1 MCRQNGSKANQT
13 YRMYTQ
19 IKMSVNAIINAS
31 NLDINKVSFGDI
43 RISKT
48 NGSKSVPIKYNGQN
62 FQMRIPKLQY
72 PMGVSIKE
80 TENGTNYTMLASLRG
95 CDSYAKERAPEE
107 AGEIGQMYNFLRDLE
122 EQVLQLAITNAG
134 RWFPLGR
141 DGKPRKEDTIRDSM
155 KSIVSP
161 SVERAGPNSP
171 WLPNGKYPPSF
182 RMKVPVYDGKVN
194 MDAVD
199 MANRPIPLNTDNLES
214 VFPKRMEARFIVSP
228 SIYVSGQGFGVTW
241 RISYAQVSAQAKIS
255 AAQLFEAEED
265 ALEEEPEETKVNL
278 TERFEAEAPV
288 EEESKF
294 VASPSAPPVAEVKAA
309 PPAPAKP
316 SKRRVV
322 GAAI

>member
-1 MCRQNGSKANQT
+1 
-13 YRMYTQ
+13 
-19 IKMSVNAIINAS
+19 MSVNAIINAS

-43 RISKT
+43 RVSKT

-95 CDSYAKERAPEE
+95 CDSYAKERASEE
-107 AGEIGQMYNFLRDLE
+107 AGEIGQMYNFLKDLE
-122 EQVLQLAITNAG
+122 EKVIKTAVDKSVSWFG
-134 RWFPLGR
+134 RA
-141 DGKPRKEDTIRDSM
+141 RKEDVLRDSM
-155 KSIVSP
+155 KALVSP
-161 SVERAGPNSP
+161 SVEKQGAE
-171 WLPNGKYPPSF
+171 WIPNGKYPPSF

-199 MANRPIPLNTDNLES
+199 MANRPIPLSTDNLET

-241 RISYAQVSAQAKIS
+241 RISYAQVSAQQRVT

-265 ALEEEPEETKVNL
+265 GEEEDEEAKPSL
-278 TERFEAEAPV
+278 AERFEEAAQ
-288 EEESKF
+288 EEPKF
-294 VASPSAPPVAEVKAA
+294 VAQSPSAPPEEVKAA

-322 GAAI
+322 GAVI

>member
-1 MCRQNGSKANQT
+1 
-13 YRMYTQ
+13 
-19 IKMSVNAIINAS
+19 MSVNAIINAS

-43 RISKT
+43 RVSKT

-95 CDSYAKERAPEE
+95 CDSYAKERAPED
-107 AGEIGQMYNFLRDLE
+107 AGEIGQMYNFLKDLE
-122 EQVLQLAITNAG
+122 EKVIKTAVEKSVSWFG
-134 RWFPLGR
+134 RA
-141 DGKPRKEDTIRDSM
+141 RKEDVLRDSM
-155 KSIVSP
+155 KTLVSP
-161 SVERAGPNSP
+161 SVEKQGAE
-171 WLPNGKYPPSF
+171 WVPNGKYPPSF

-199 MANRPIPLNTDNLES
+199 MANRPIPLSTENLET

-255 AAQLFEAEED
+255 AAQLFEAEEEV
-265 ALEEEPEETKVNL
+265 EEEEETKENL
-278 TERFEAEAPV
+278 TQRFETEAPA
-288 EEESKF
+288 EESTF
-294 VASPSAPPVAEVKAA
+294 VPASPSASPEVEVKAA
-309 PPAPAKP
+309 PPAPAKA

-322 GAAI
+322 GAVI

>member
-1 MCRQNGSKANQT
+1 
-13 YRMYTQ
+13 
-19 IKMSVNAIINAS
+19 MSVNAIINAS

-43 RISKT
+43 RVSKT

-95 CDSYAKERAPEE
+95 CDSYAKERAPED
-107 AGEIGQMYNFLRDLE
+107 AGEIGQMYNFLKDLE
-122 EQVLQLAITNAG
+122 EKVIKTAVEKSVSWFG
-134 RWFPLGR
+134 RA
-141 DGKPRKEDTIRDSM
+141 RKEDVLRDSM
-155 KSIVSP
+155 KTLVSP
-161 SVERAGPNSP
+161 SVEKQGAE
-171 WLPNGKYPPSF
+171 WVPNGKYPPSF

-199 MANRPIPLNTDNLES
+199 MANRPIPLTTENLET

-255 AAQLFEAEED
+255 AAQLFEAEEE
-265 ALEEEPEETKVNL
+265 AEEEEETKENL
-278 TERFEAEAPV
+278 TQRFETEAPV
-288 EEESKF
+288 EESTF
-294 VASPSAPPVAEVKAA
+294 VPASPSAPPEVEVKAA
-309 PPAPAKP
+309 PPAPAKA

-322 GAAI
+322 GAVI

>member
-1 MCRQNGSKANQT
+1 
-13 YRMYTQ
+13 
-19 IKMSVNAIINAS
+19 MSVNAIINAS

-43 RISKT
+43 RVSKT

-95 CDSYAKERAPEE
+95 CDSYAKERAPED
-107 AGEIGQMYNFLRDLE
+107 AGEIGQMYNFLKDLE
-122 EQVLQLAITNAG
+122 EKVIRTAVDKSTSWFG
-134 RWFPLGR
+134 RA
-141 DGKPRKEDTIRDSM
+141 RKEDVLRDSM
-155 KSIVSP
+155 KTLVSP
-161 SVERAGPNSP
+161 SVEKQGAE
-171 WLPNGKYPPSF
+171 WVPNGKYPPSF

-199 MANRPIPLNTDNLES
+199 MANRPIPLSTDNLET

-241 RISYAQVSAQAKIS
+241 RISYAQVSAQAKVT
-255 AAQLFEAEED
+255 AAQLFEAEEE
-265 ALEEEPEETKVNL
+265 AGEEEVEETKENL
-278 TERFEAEAPV
+278 TERFQTEAPA
-288 EEESKF
+288 EESIF
-294 VASPSAPPVAEVKAA
+294 VPQSPSAPPVVEVKAA
-309 PPAPAKP
+309 PPAPAKA

>member
-1 MCRQNGSKANQT
+1 MDLDLTRVIECITKNR
-13 YRMYTQ
+13 
-19 IKMSVNAIINAS
+19 MSVNAIINAS

-43 RISKT
+43 RVSKT

-95 CDSYAKERAPEE
+95 CDSYAKERATDE
-107 AGEIGQMYNFLRDLE
+107 AGEIGQMYNFLKDLE
-122 EQVLQLAITNAG
+122 EKVIKTAVDKSVSWFG
-134 RWFPLGR
+134 RA
-141 DGKPRKEDTIRDSM
+141 RKEDVLRDSM
-155 KSIVSP
+155 KTLVSP
-161 SVERAGPNSP
+161 SVEKQGAE
-171 WLPNGKYPPSF
+171 WVPNGKYPPSF

-199 MANRPIPLNTDNLES
+199 MANRPIPLSTDNLET

-241 RISYAQVSAQAKIS
+241 RISYAQVSAQTKVT
-255 AAQLFEAEED
+255 AAQLFDAEED
-265 ALEEEPEETKVNL
+265 AEEEEEVKSNLAERLEE
-278 TERFEAEAPV
+278 AA
-288 EEESKF
+288 EESAF
-294 VASPSAPPVAEVKAA
+294 VPESPSAPAVIEVKAA
-309 PPAPAKP
+309 PPAPAKA

>member
-1 MCRQNGSKANQT
+1 MDLDLVMGIECIPKNR
-13 YRMYTQ
+13 
-19 IKMSVNAIINAS
+19 MSVNAIINAS

-43 RISKT
+43 RVSKT

-95 CDSYAKERAPEE
+95 CDSYAKETAPED
-107 AGEIGQMYNFLRDLE
+107 AGEIGQMYNFLKDLE
-122 EQVLQLAITNAG
+122 EKVIKTAVEKSTSWFG
-134 RWFPLGR
+134 RA
-141 DGKPRKEDTIRDSM
+141 RKEDVLRDSM
-155 KSIVSP
+155 KALVSP
-161 SVERAGPNSP
+161 SVEKQGAE
-171 WLPNGKYPPSF
+171 WVPNGKYPPSF

-199 MANRPIPLNTDNLES
+199 MANRPIALSTDNLEA

-241 RISYAQVSAQAKIS
+241 RISYAQVSAQQRVT
-255 AAQLFEAEED
+255 AAQLFDAEED
-265 ALEEEPEETKVNL
+265 
-278 TERFEAEAPV
+278 V
-288 EEESKF
+288 EEEDQETKENLTDRLEAVVPEEPKF
-294 VASPSAPPVAEVKAA
+294 VPQSPSAPPETEVKAA
-309 PPAPAKP
+309 PPAPAKA

>member
-1 MCRQNGSKANQT
+1 MDLDPSKGIECIPKN
-13 YRMYTQ
+13 R
-19 IKMSVNAIINAS
+19 MSVNAIINAS

-43 RISKT
+43 RVSKT

-95 CDSYAKERAPEE
+95 CDSYAKERAPED
-107 AGEIGQMYNFLRDLE
+107 ADEIGQMYNFLKDLE
-122 EQVLQLAITNAG
+122 EKVIKTAVEKSTSWFG
-134 RWFPLGR
+134 RA
-141 DGKPRKEDTIRDSM
+141 RKEDVLRDSM
-155 KSIVSP
+155 KALVSP
-161 SVERAGPNSP
+161 SVEKQGAE
-171 WLPNGKYPPSF
+171 WVPNGKYPPSF

-199 MANRPIPLNTDNLES
+199 MANRPIALTTDNLET

-241 RISYAQVSAQAKIS
+241 RISYAQVSAQQRVT
-255 AAQLFEAEED
+255 AAQLFDAEED
-265 ALEEEPEETKVNL
+265 AGEEDEVKSNLAERLEE
-278 TERFEAEAPV
+278 AA
-288 EEESKF
+288 EESAF
-294 VASPSAPPVAEVKAA
+294 VPESPSAPPVIEVKAA
-309 PPAPAKP
+309 PPAPAKA

>member
-1 MCRQNGSKANQT
+1 MDLDLVIGIECIPKNR
-13 YRMYTQ
+13 
-19 IKMSVNAIINAS
+19 MSVNAIINAS

-43 RISKT
+43 RVSKT

-95 CDSYAKERAPEE
+95 CDSYAKERAPED
-107 AGEIGQMYNFLRDLE
+107 AGEIGQMYNFLKDLE
-122 EQVLQLAITNAG
+122 EKVIRTAVEKSVSWFG
-134 RWFPLGR
+134 RA
-141 DGKPRKEDTIRDSM
+141 RKEDVLRDSM
-155 KSIVSP
+155 KTLVSP
-161 SVERAGPNSP
+161 SVEKQGAE
-171 WLPNGKYPPSF
+171 WVPNGKYPPSF

-199 MANRPIPLNTDNLES
+199 MANRPIPLSTDNLET

-241 RISYAQVSAQAKIS
+241 RISYAQVSAQAKVT
-255 AAQLFEAEED
+255 AAQLFDAEED
-265 ALEEEPEETKVNL
+265 AEEEEEVKSNLVERLEEV
-278 TERFEAEAPV
+278 A
-288 EEESKF
+288 EESAF
-294 VASPSAPPVAEVKAA
+294 VPESPSAPPVVEVKAA

>member
-1 MCRQNGSKANQT
+1 MVGQNGSKVKQT

-19 IKMSVNAIINAS
+19 SKMSVNAIINAS

-43 RISKT
+43 RVSKT

-95 CDSYAKERAPEE
+95 CDSYAKERAPED
-107 AGEIGQMYNFLRDLE
+107 AGEIGQMYNFLKDLE
-122 EQVLQLAITNAG
+122 EKVIKTAVEKSTSWFG
-134 RWFPLGR
+134 RA
-141 DGKPRKEDTIRDSM
+141 RKEDVLRDSM
-155 KSIVSP
+155 KSLVSP
-161 SVERAGPNSP
+161 SVEKQGAE
-171 WLPNGKYPPSF
+171 WVPNGKYPPSF

-199 MANRPIPLNTDNLES
+199 MANRPIPLTTDNLET

-241 RISYAQVSAQAKIS
+241 RISYAQVSAQAKVT

-265 ALEEEPEETKVNL
+265 AGEEEDQETRPTVAEL
-278 TERFEAEAPV
+278 LEAASQDEP
-288 EEESKF
+288 KF
-294 VASPSAPPVAEVKAA
+294 VPQSPSAPVETEAKAA
-309 PPAPAKP
+309 PPAPAKA

>member
-1 MCRQNGSKANQT
+1 
-13 YRMYTQ
+13 
-19 IKMSVNAIINAS
+19 MSVNAIINAS

-43 RISKT
+43 RVSKT

-95 CDSYAKERAPEE
+95 CDSYAKERATDE
-107 AGEIGQMYNFLRDLE
+107 AGEIGQMYNFLKDLE
-122 EQVLQLAITNAG
+122 EKVIKTAVEKSVSWFG
-134 RWFPLGR
+134 RA
-141 DGKPRKEDTIRDSM
+141 RKEDVLRDSM
-155 KSIVSP
+155 KTLVSP
-161 SVERAGPNSP
+161 SVEKQGAE
-171 WLPNGKYPPSF
+171 WVPNGKYPPSF

-199 MANRPIPLNTDNLES
+199 MANRPIPLSTDNLET

-241 RISYAQVSAQAKIS
+241 RISYAQVSAQAKVT
-255 AAQLFEAEED
+255 AAQLFDAEED
-265 ALEEEPEETKVNL
+265 AGEEEEEARPSLSQRLEE
-278 TERFEAEAPV
+278 AA
-288 EEESKF
+288 EESAF
-294 VASPSAPPVAEVKAA
+294 VPASPSAPPETEVKAA

-316 SKRRVV
+316 GRRRVV

>member
-1 MCRQNGSKANQT
+1 MDLDLVMGIECIPKNR
-13 YRMYTQ
+13 
-19 IKMSVNAIINAS
+19 MSVNAIINAS

-43 RISKT
+43 RVSKT

-95 CDSYAKERAPEE
+95 CDSYAKERAPED
-107 AGEIGQMYNFLRDLE
+107 AGEIGQMYNFLKDLE
-122 EQVLQLAITNAG
+122 EKVIKTAVEKSTSWFG
-134 RWFPLGR
+134 RA
-141 DGKPRKEDTIRDSM
+141 RKEDVLRDSM
-155 KSIVSP
+155 KTLVSP
-161 SVERAGPNSP
+161 SVEKQGAE
-171 WLPNGKYPPSF
+171 WVPNGKYPPSF

-199 MANRPIPLNTDNLES
+199 MANRPIPLTTDNLET

-241 RISYAQVSAQAKIS
+241 RISYAQVSAQARVT
-255 AAQLFEAEED
+255 AAQLFDAEED
-265 ALEEEPEETKVNL
+265 AEEEETRPSVAERLEE
-278 TERFEAEAPV
+278 AA
-288 EEESKF
+288 EESTF
-294 VASPSAPPVAEVKAA
+294 VPESPSAPPVTEVKSP
-309 PPAPAKP
+309 PPAPAKA

>member
-1 MCRQNGSKANQT
+1 MDLDLTTGIECIPKNR
-13 YRMYTQ
+13 
-19 IKMSVNAIINAS
+19 MSVNAIINAS

-43 RISKT
+43 RVSKT

-95 CDSYAKERAPEE
+95 CDSYAKETAPED
-107 AGEIGQMYNFLRDLE
+107 AGEIGQMYNFLKDLE
-122 EQVLQLAITNAG
+122 EKVIRTAVEKSVSWFG
-134 RWFPLGR
+134 RA
-141 DGKPRKEDTIRDSM
+141 RKEDVLRDSM
-155 KSIVSP
+155 KTLVSP
-161 SVERAGPNSP
+161 SVEKQGAE
-171 WLPNGKYPPSF
+171 WVPNGKYPPSF

-199 MANRPIPLNTDNLES
+199 MANRPIALSTDNLEA

-241 RISYAQVSAQAKIS
+241 RISYAQVSAQQRVT
-255 AAQLFEAEED
+255 AAQLFDAEED
-265 ALEEEPEETKVNL
+265 AGEEEQEVKSNLAERLEEV
-278 TERFEAEAPV
+278 A
-288 EEESKF
+288 EESSF
-294 VASPSAPPVAEVKAA
+294 VPESPSAPPAIEVKAA
-309 PPAPAKP
+309 PPAPAKA